1 MKKVFF
7 LALAISGAVTSCAPS
22 DEPAIA
28 NVSVDVKFPSS
39 DTDTLVTISFVN
51 PTFSMEPMSSRTRAA
66 LSTVSTKLDLW
77 LDDGNDVIAVNQ
89 TSSDVEFGSVSLTL
103 NKLKTYTLYAI
114 AHKCDAAA
122 TLADGV
128 ISFPDDKVKDT
139 FWYTTTFS
147 PATATTVNCVM
158 SRIVSM
164 FRIETTDAVPT
175 DVKKIRITQRNVF
188 DRWNVSTG
196 ATHNLDRISTINV
209 TSTAADGTV
218 ALSAYAI
225 VSDTET
231 THDIIVEALDESD
244 GVIQS
249 RTFADVPL
257 RNGYKT
263 VYRGAFFTDADMSL
277 SFTTSDWSEYDTTNF

>member
-7 LALAISGAVTSCAPS
+7 LALAIGVYSCAPC
-22 DEPAIA
+22 DEPATPGI
-28 NVSVDVKFPSS
+28 SVDVKMPPTE
-39 DTDTLVTISFVN
+39 TDTLVTISFIN
-51 PTFSMEPMSSRTRAA
+51 PTFSMEPMSVRSRAA
-66 LSTVSTKLDLW
+66 LSSVSTKLDLW
-77 LDDGNDVIAVNQ
+77 LSDGETIIDVHQ
-89 TSSDVEFGSVSLTL
+89 TSTDVEFGSVSLTL
-103 NKLKTYTLYAI
+103 NKLKTYTLYAV

-139 FWYTTTFS
+139 FWYTTSFS
-147 PATATTVNCVM
+147 PATATTVNCIM

-196 ATHNLDRISTINV
+196 ATNNIDRISTINV
-209 TSTAADGTV
+209 TSTASDGTV
-218 ALSAYAI
+218 ALSVYAI
-225 VSDTET
+225 VGDAETAHDVTVETLDDSDQP
-231 THDIIVEALDESD
+231 
-244 GVIQS
+244 IQI
-249 RTFADVPL
+249 RTFVSVPM

-263 VYRGAFFTDADMSL
+263 VYRGAFFTNANMSM
-277 SFTTSDWSEYDTTNF
+277 SFTASDWSEYDTTNF